1 MALKQKEPK
10 KIESWENRLIIWTI
24 VIIAMILGFAVSS
37 CSALRKL
44 CPRQQIMD
52 SVAVHYKDSTIFK
65 DSLRIRDSLMYV
77 PIPIEGSQNIF
88 QTFIPSH
95 LETSLA
101 MSDAFVDSLG
111 LHHSLKN
118 KEKEIGVHVPVTEHT
133 TTTEHSSQN
142 DSIRVEYVEKIV
154 EVEKPLSSWKQ
165 LKLDT
170 FWWLVSLILIALVW
184 IFRKP
189 IVKLIKLIIT

>member
-1 MALKQKEPK
+1 MRSKSDKVNP
-10 KIESWENRLIIWTI
+10 WERGIIQLAI
-24 VIIAMILGFAVSS
+24 VVIVLLVVCATS
-37 CSALRKL
+37 CSPKWWQKWCKWNVR
-44 CPRQQIMD
+44 D

-88 QTFIPSH
+88 PTIMPSH

-101 MSDAFVDSLG
+101 ESDAFVDSLG

-118 KEKEIGVHVPVTEHT
+118 KKGDLGVHVPVTEHT
-133 TTTEHSSQN
+133 TTTEHTSQK
-142 DSIRVEYVEKIV
+142 DSIRVEYVEVPV
-154 EVEKPLSSWKQ
+154 EVEKPLSKWKSAQ
-165 LKLDT
+165 IRA
-170 FWWLVSLILIALVW
+170 FWWLLGGLALCLLW

-189 IVKLIKLIIT
+189 ILKLIKP